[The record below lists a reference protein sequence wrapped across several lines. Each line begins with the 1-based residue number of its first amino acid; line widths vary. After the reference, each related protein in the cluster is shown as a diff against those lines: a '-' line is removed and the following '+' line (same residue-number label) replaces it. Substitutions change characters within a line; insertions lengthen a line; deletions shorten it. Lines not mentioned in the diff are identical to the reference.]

1 MTTNISRRQLLRFGV
16 GSAGLLIIT
25 PLVAACSTPSTPIG
39 STATPTAPGSPTA
52 AVSPTAAASSPA
64 AGTAGSAPA
73 GSTALGATVGSAA
86 PTSGG
91 GGTLKYART
100 TGPTNLDPQAVIV
113 SGDVYTLNQIFE
125 PLYITDVKGAL
136 QPHLATGH
144 TVSAD
149 GKTYTFAI
157 RGGVKFSDGSAMT
170 ADDVAFS
177 LLRNRD
183 NKGPLSFLNG
193 VIANAKA
200 TSPSEVVV
208 TLKQPWAPLVS
219 DISAFANSIV
229 PNKLQGKTA
238 AAFFAAP
245 VGTGPFVLKS
255 WVKGGTVVLARNP
268 HYWQPGLPYLDA
280 VSFSIVSDDNQLVQ
294 QLQGGQ
300 VDVIDS
306 VPQAN
311 VGDVK
316 SSSKLALVDAPQWSV
331 DLLFFNEKVPQFADR
346 HVRRAISH
354 LVNRRQISQAATF
367 GTAPP
372 ADSFFPP
379 SLQYYDGT
387 ITILDYDV
395 AAAKAEMA
403 KSASFSA
410 GFSTEILVPSSDQAW
425 NQTAQILQ
433 EALKAI
439 NITVKI
445 RSIDTAAYKAAFTK
459 FDYEMMINNA
469 INDISDPD
477 EMASFQID
485 DVNGGSTSFWTAYHN
500 PAAIKLVGQAEAEL
514 DDAKRKSLY
523 KQIQQIVA
531 DDSPYVPLTYPPV
544 LKATSAT
551 VTGFVVNPAGAVRL
565 ENVKVS

>member
-1 MTTNISRRQLLRFGV
+1 M
-16 GSAGLLIIT
+16 
-25 PLVAACSTPSTPIG
+25 
-39 STATPTAPGSPTA
+39 
-52 AVSPTAAASSPA
+52 
-64 AGTAGSAPA
+64 
-73 GSTALGATVGSAA
+73 
-86 PTSGG
+86 
-91 GGTLKYART
+91 GTLRYART
-100 TGPTNLDPQAVIV
+100 TGPTSLDPQAVIV
-113 SGDVYTLNQIFE
+113 AGDVYTLNQIFE

-157 RGGVKFSDGSAMT
+157 RSGVKFSDGSDLT
-170 ADDVAFS
+170 AQDVAFS

-193 VIANAKA
+193 VISGVKA
-200 TSPSEVVV
+200 TSPTEVVV
-208 TLKQPWAPLVS
+208 TLKQPWAPLIS

-245 VGTGPFVLKS
+245 IGTGPFVLKS
-255 WVKGGTVVLARNP
+255 WVKGGTVTLARNP
-268 HYWQPGLPYLDA
+268 TYWKAGLPYLDSVA
-280 VSFSIVSDDNQLVQ
+280 FSIVSDDNQLVQ

-311 VGDVK
+311 VGDVQN
-316 SSSKLALVDAPQWSV
+316 SSQLTLVNAPQWSV
-331 DLLFFNEKVPQFADR
+331 DLLFFNEKVAEFADR

-354 LVNRRQISQAATF
+354 LVNQKQIAQAATF
-367 GTAPP
+367 GTAEP

-387 ITILDYDV
+387 ITTLDYDV

-403 KSASFSA
+403 KSTSFSA
-410 GFSTEILVPSSDQAW
+410 GFKTEILVPASDQSW

-439 NITVKI
+439 NITVAI
-445 RSIDTAAYKAAFTK
+445 RSIDTAAYKAAFQK

-500 PAAIKLVGQAEAEL
+500 PAAIKLVQQAEAEL
-514 DDAKRKSLY
+514 DDSKRKALY
-523 KQIQQIVA
+523 RQIQQTVA
-531 DDSPYVPLTYPPV
+531 DDAPYVPLVYPPV
-544 LKATSAT
+544 LKATRKS
-551 VTGFVVNPAGAVRL
+551 VTGFEVNPAGAVRL
-565 ENVKVS
+565 ENVKLS